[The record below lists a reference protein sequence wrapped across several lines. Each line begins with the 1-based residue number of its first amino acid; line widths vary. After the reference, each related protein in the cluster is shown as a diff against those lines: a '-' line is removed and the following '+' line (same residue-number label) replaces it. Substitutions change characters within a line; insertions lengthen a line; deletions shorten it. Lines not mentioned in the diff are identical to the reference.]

1 MTNEIIQTINETQ
14 SAGLLKMAHVLADC
28 PWATAAI
35 ATGVDE
41 TGLELQAEAAGRSQS
56 VRLPF
61 AAPAPSERE
70 VRMAFMALLMQADQP
85 DGLLRQASA
94 QVETARAGRHLKA
107 LCSHFKRH
115 ASVTQQL
122 DSNNIGQ
129 GRVQFEFGDCLMD
142 AQANRLTLQVEAP
155 SELRFARIKDVVSD
169 HLIRFA
175 HKESLSVN
183 WVDNGVKEKE
193 A

>member
-14 SAGLLKMAHVLADC
+14 SLGLLKMTQVLTDC

-35 ATGVDE
+35 ATAVDE
-41 TGLELQAEAAGRSQS
+41 TGLELRAEAEGRSQL
-56 VRLPF
+56 VRVYF
-61 AAPAPSERE
+61 AEPAHGERAM
-70 VRMAFMALLMQADQP
+70 RMAFMALLMQADQP
-85 DGLLRQASA
+85 DGLFRQATA
-94 QVETARAGRHLKA
+94 HVETARAGRHLKA

-115 ASVTQQL
+115 ATVTQQL

-129 GRVQFEFGDCLMD
+129 GRVQFEFGDCLME
-142 AQANRLTLQVEAP
+142 AQANCLTLQVEAP

-175 HKESLSVN
+175 HKEPLSVN
-183 WVDNGVKEKE
+183 WVDSSVKE
-193 A
+193 